1 MVIFYLC
8 YTKNRYLKFGA
19 IQSNEEKHNV
29 SKHTRRK
36 VEDRYVDKPGRLP
49 TSIWRIYEQSAGQDF
64 YMCTAKAGTETTLT
78 NLCVAADK
86 VKSLGEL

>member
-1 MVIFYLC
+1 MKK
-8 YTKNRYLKFGA
+8 KN
-19 IQSNEEKHNV
+19 NV
-29 SKHTRRK
+29 SSTRRK
-36 VEDRYVDKPGRLP
+36 VDRYVDKPGTRLP
-49 TSIWRIYEQSAGQDF
+49 RSIWRIYEQSAGQDF